1 MNDMAKLF
9 WTGRSQAVR
18 LPKEYR
24 FEGKEVRIYR
34 RLDGAV
40 VLEPIDA
47 DEAVHAPSDAA
58 ANAVQRL
65 REAIAEGL
73 ASGPSEPW
81 NVDEVKR
88 AARSA

>member
-1 MNDMAKLF
+1 MKDMAKLF

-40 VLEPIDA
+40 VLAPINGDEPA
-47 DEAVHAPSDAA
+47 DTPADAA
-58 ANAVQRL
+58 ANAIQRL
-65 REAIAEGL
+65 REAVAEGL
-73 ASGPSEPW
+73 ASGPPEPW
-81 NVDEVKR
+81 DADEIKR